1 MKLPA
6 RRTRLLLWL
15 PMAGLLGGLPLH
27 AAEPVGMVDEPCP
40 PPLEQPAALRT
51 LLGELFIEPRTLSAA
66 DFERLARNPDLA
78 AINAENRKRAAQDW
92 AGVCRYHA
100 ANVAAL
106 RAREAPRVVFMGDSI
121 TENWVMGD
129 PGFFEHGI
137 LGRGIGGQT
146 SPQMLVRFRADV
158 VALHPKI
165 VHILAGT
172 NDVAGNTGPT
182 SPQDFENDIMSMV
195 EIAQAN
201 GIRVILGSI
210 PPAAGFSWRPEL
222 KPVAQIAE
230 LNAWLRDYAGRAN
243 VEFIDYYSALVGS
256 AGELKREL
264 SNDGVHPNRDGY
276 AIMRRLV
283 EPKLAPARER

>member
-1 MKLPA
+1 MTLASRHP
-6 RRTRLLLWL
+6 RFRLLII
-15 PMAGLLGGLPLH
+15 GVLGSALAQAQAP
-27 AAEPVGMVDEPCP
+27 EPVGMVDQPCP
-40 PPLEQPAALRT
+40 PPLEQPAELRAL
-51 LLGELFIEPRTLSAA
+51 LSELFIEPRALSAA

-78 AINAENRKRAAQDW
+78 AINAENRKRAARDW
-92 AGVCRYHA
+92 AAVCRYHS
-100 ANVAAL
+100 ANLAAL

-121 TENWVMGD
+121 TENWVLAD

-158 VALHPKI
+158 VALHPNI

-172 NDVAGNTGPT
+172 NDIAGNTGPN
-182 SPQDFENDIMSMV
+182 SPEDFKGHIMSMV

-222 KPVAQIAE
+222 KPVTRIAE
-230 LNAWLRDYAGRAN
+230 LNDWLRDYAARAK
-243 VEFIDYYSALVGS
+243 VEFVDYHSALVGS
-256 AGELKREL
+256 AGELRANL

-283 EPKLAPARER
+283 EPKLASALR